1 MSDGDAPDG
10 ESGVTLV
17 PALSNFT
24 LWSTGGK
31 GLFFLCALWGSMY
44 AGKALS
50 LIWPPVE
57 NMLPLFLGLAFVAML
72 VLQVG
77 SQVEIGSDGLRHRW
91 LGRSRFVRWSD
102 VTRIERWVNDSGAY
116 VGLRLLVKDGKPLR
130 ISVARENAPAEAD
143 ALLERAQAAFA
154 KYQRGNVDERLTPL
168 ERGTREGVEWVRHLR
183 AVGAGGGADART
195 NHVGADALLRV
206 VEDSGQPALA
216 RASAVV
222 AAVSQLSPDE
232 IERVRVIAS
241 STVDDSLRSAM
252 ERALDPE
259 VEEQAV
265 AEALTALDSDE
276 RRVR

>member
-1 MSDGDAPDG
+1 MSDGDAPDAEG
-10 ESGVTLV
+10 GVLAV

-24 LWSTGGK
+24 VWSAGGK
-31 GLFFLCALWGSMY
+31 GLFFVCALWGSLY

-50 LIWPPVE
+50 LIWPQLE
-57 NMLPLFLGLAFVAML
+57 NMLPLFAVFALVAML

-77 SQVEIGSDGLRHRW
+77 SEVEIGGDGLRHTW
-91 LGRSRFVRWSD
+91 LARTRFVRFAD
-102 VTRIERWVNDSGAY
+102 VTKIERWVSDSGAY
-116 VGLRLLVKDGKPLR
+116 VGLRLWVKHGKDLR

-143 ALLERAQAAFA
+143 ALLLRAQAAFA
-154 KYQRGNVDERLTPL
+154 EYRRGSVAERLIPL
-168 ERGTREGVEWVRHLR
+168 ERGARDGAEWLRHLR

-195 NHVGADALLRV
+195 NYVGADALLRV
-206 VEDSGQPALA
+206 VEDPGQPALA

-222 AAVSQLSPDE
+222 AAVSQLSPGE

-259 VEEQAV
+259 IEEQALV
-265 AEALTALDSDE
+265 EALETLDPDKRTA
-276 RRVR
+276 R